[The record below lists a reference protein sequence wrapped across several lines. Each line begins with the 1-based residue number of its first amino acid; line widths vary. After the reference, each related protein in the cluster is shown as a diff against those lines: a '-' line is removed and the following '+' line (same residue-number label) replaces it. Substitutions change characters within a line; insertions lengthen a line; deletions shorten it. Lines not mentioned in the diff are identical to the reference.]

1 MIEFAVIHSSNIR
14 IIAGDQ
20 FINRNVLMF
29 RRVLMRP
36 VAEHTMIQFA
46 VIHPVDVRI
55 RKRLLRS
62 NSQEASDRQTTKND
76 RIPRHMLFPLFGSG

>member
-1 MIEFAVIHSSNIR
+1 MTEFAVIHSSNIW

-20 FINRNVLMF
+20 LINRNILIF

-46 VIHPVDVRI
+46 VIHPLDVRVG
-55 RKRLLRS
+55 KRLLRS
-62 NSQEASDRQTTKND
+62 KSQEASEGQTTKND
-76 RIPRHMLFPLFGSG
+76 RIP